1 MAGATPVGV
10 HAVLNADKQKRALGR
25 GLSALI
31 PQAAP
36 PVPAGASV
44 VAAPPEPPPP
54 PKNGLIKLPIEA
66 IQRDTLQPR
75 RQFDEEK
82 LRELTESIKAQ
93 GVLQPVLVRKDGAG
107 GYKLIAGER
116 RWRASQAAGLHEI
129 PAIVREVTEVEAFEL
144 ALVENLQRSDLNP
157 MEEAEGYH
165 RLVEEFGLTQDQVA
179 QRVGKERPTVANALR
194 LLGLPDDVK
203 SLVAAGQLSAGHARA
218 LLGVPRLPEMKELA
232 AQVAAKKLSVR
243 DTEKLVQQAKGNKGK
258 ESAPAQAK
266 KQSPQVKSLVE
277 EMQRRLGTKV
287 RLVEKGSGKGTLEV
301 DYFSYDDLD
310 RILKVLR
317 KE

>member
-1 MAGATPVGV
+1 M
-10 HAVLNADKQKRALGR
+10 LNGDKQKRALGR

-36 PVPAGASV
+36 PPAAAAAAA
-44 VAAPPEPPPP
+44 VAVLPEPPPP
-54 PKNGLIKLPIEA
+54 PKGSVLKLPIEA
-66 IQRDTLQPR
+66 IHRDTLQPR
-75 RQFDEEK
+75 RHFDEEK

-93 GVLQPVLVRKDGAG
+93 GVLMPVLVRKDGE
-107 GYKLIAGER
+107 GYKIIAGER
-116 RWRASQAAGLHEI
+116 RWRASQLAGLHEI

-144 ALVENLQRSDLNP
+144 ALVENLQRADLNP

-179 QRVGKERPTVANALR
+179 QRVGKERSTVANALR
-194 LLGLPDDVK
+194 LLGLPPEVK
-203 SLVAAGQLSAGHARA
+203 NMVAEGNLSAGHARA
-218 LLGVPRLPEMKELA
+218 LLGVPRIPEMTELA
-232 AQVAAKKLSVR
+232 QQVAARKLSVR
-243 DTEKLVQQAKGNKGK
+243 DTEKLVQQSKGGKAKDSGK
-258 ESAPAQAK
+258 PAK
-266 KQSPQVKSLVE
+266 VSPQVKALTE
-277 EMQRRLGTKV
+277 ELQRILGTKV
-287 RLVEKGSGKGTLEV
+287 RLVEKTGGKGTIEV

>member
-1 MAGATPVGV
+1 MVNG
-10 HAVLNADKQKRALGR
+10 DKQKRALGR

-36 PVPAGASV
+36 PPAAAAAAAV
-44 VAAPPEPPPP
+44 VLPAEPAAPP
-54 PKNGLIKLPIEA
+54 KGSVLKLPIEA
-66 IQRDTLQPR
+66 IKRDTLQPR
-75 RQFDEEK
+75 RHFDEEK

-93 GVLQPVLVRKDGAG
+93 GVLQPVLVRKDSE

-116 RWRASQAAGLHEI
+116 RWRASQLAGLHEI

-144 ALVENLQRSDLNP
+144 ALVENLQRADLNP
-157 MEEAEGYH
+157 MEEADGYH

-179 QRVGKERPTVANALR
+179 QRVGKERSTVANALR
-194 LLGLPDDVK
+194 LLGLPDEVK
-203 SLVAAGQLSAGHARA
+203 RMVAEGNLSAGHARA
-218 LLGVPRLPEMKELA
+218 LLGVPRIPEMTELA
-232 AQVAAKKLSVR
+232 SQVAARKLSVR
-243 DTEKLVQQAKGNKGK
+243 DTEKLVQQAKGSAKAGK
-258 ESAPAQAK
+258 DSATPK
-266 KQSPQVKSLVE
+266 KPSPQVKSLVE
-277 EMQRRLGTKV
+277 ELQRVLGTKV
-287 RLVEKGSGKGTLEV
+287 RLVEKGSGKGTIEV

>member
-1 MAGATPVGV
+1 M
-10 HAVLNADKQKRALGR
+10 LNGDKQKRALGR

-36 PVPAGASV
+36 PPSAAAVAV
-44 VAAPPEPPPP
+44 VVPPEPPAP
-54 PKNGLIKLPIEA
+54 PKGSVLKLPIEA
-66 IQRDTLQPR
+66 IHRDTLQPR
-75 RQFDEEK
+75 RHFDEEK

-93 GVLQPVLVRKDGAG
+93 GVLMPVLVRKDGE

-116 RWRASQAAGLHEI
+116 RWRASQLAGLHEI

-144 ALVENLQRSDLNP
+144 ALVENLQRADLNP

-179 QRVGKERPTVANALR
+179 QRVGKERSTVANALR
-194 LLGLPDDVK
+194 LLGLPPEVK
-203 SLVAAGQLSAGHARA
+203 GMVAEGNLSAGHARA
-218 LLGVPRLPEMKELA
+218 LLGVPRIPEMTELA
-232 AQVAAKKLSVR
+232 QQVAARKLSVR
-243 DTEKLVQQAKGNKGK
+243 DTEKLVQQAKGGKGK
-258 ESAPAQAK
+258 DSGKPQ
-266 KQSPQVKSLVE
+266 KQSPQVKALTE
-277 EMQRRLGTKV
+277 ELQRILGTKV
-287 RLVEKGSGKGTLEV
+287 RLVEKSSGKGTIEV

>member
-1 MAGATPVGV
+1 
-10 HAVLNADKQKRALGR
+10 VLNGDKQKRALGR

-36 PVPAGASV
+36 PPAAAAAAAV
-44 VAAPPEPPPP
+44 VLPPEPPAP
-54 PKNGLIKLPIEA
+54 PKGSVLKLPIEA
-66 IQRDTLQPR
+66 LHRDTLQPR
-75 RQFDEEK
+75 RHFDEVK

-93 GVLQPVLVRKDGAG
+93 GVLMPVLVRKDGE
-107 GYKLIAGER
+107 GYKIIAGER
-116 RWRASQAAGLHEI
+116 RWRASQLAGLHEI

-144 ALVENLQRSDLNP
+144 ALVENLQRADLNP

-165 RLVEEFGLTQDQVA
+165 RLVEEFGLTQELVA
-179 QRVGKERPTVANALR
+179 QRVGKERSTVANALR
-194 LLGLPDDVK
+194 LLGLPPEVK
-203 SLVAAGQLSAGHARA
+203 GMVAEGNLSAGHARA
-218 LLGVPRLPEMKELA
+218 LLGVPRIPEMTELA
-232 AQVAAKKLSVR
+232 QQVAARKLSVR
-243 DTEKLVQQAKGNKGK
+243 DTEKLVQQAKGTKGK
-258 ESAPAQAK
+258 DSGKPQ

-277 EMQRRLGTKV
+277 EMQRTLGTKV
-287 RLVEKGSGKGTLEV
+287 RLVEKGSGKGTIEV

>member
-1 MAGATPVGV
+1 M
-10 HAVLNADKQKRALGR
+10 LNGDKQKRALGR

-36 PVPAGASV
+36 PPAAAV
-44 VAAPPEPPPP
+44 VVAPPEPAPPP
-54 PKNGLIKLPIEA
+54 RNGVMKLPIEA
-66 IQRDTLQPR
+66 IRRDTLQPR
-75 RQFDEEK
+75 RHFDEEK

-93 GVLQPVLVRKDGAG
+93 GLLQPILVRKDGEG
-107 GYKLIAGER
+107 FKIIAGER

-144 ALVENLQRSDLNP
+144 ALVENLQRADLNP

-165 RLVEEFGLTQDQVA
+165 RLVEEFGLTQEQVA

-203 SLVAAGQLSAGHARA
+203 RMVAEGALSAGHARA
-218 LLGVPRLPEMKELA
+218 LLGVPRLPEMTELA
-232 AQVAAKKLSVR
+232 AQVAARKLSVR
-243 DTEKLVQQAKGNKGK
+243 DTEKLVQQAKGTKAKDSGK
-258 ESAPAQAK
+258 PQ

-277 EMQRRLGTKV
+277 EMQRTLGTKV
-287 RLVEKGSGKGTLEV
+287 RLVEKGSGKGTIEV
-301 DYFSYDDLD
+301 DFFSYDDLD
-310 RILKVLR
+310 RILKLLR

>member
-1 MAGATPVGV
+1 M
-10 HAVLNADKQKRALGR
+10 LNADKQKRALGR

-203 SLVAAGQLSAGHARA
+203 GLVAAGQLSAGHARA

-243 DTEKLVQQAKGNKGK
+243 DTEKLVQQAKGAKGK
-258 ESAPAQAK
+258 ESAPATPK

>member
-1 MAGATPVGV
+1 M
-10 HAVLNADKQKRALGR
+10 LNGDKQKRALGR

-36 PVPAGASV
+36 PAAAAAAAVVLPAEP
-44 VAAPPEPPPP
+44 AAPP
-54 PKNGLIKLPIEA
+54 KGSVLKLPIEA
-66 IQRDTLQPR
+66 IKRDTLQPR
-75 RQFDEEK
+75 RHFDEEK

-93 GVLQPVLVRKDGAG
+93 GVLQPVLVRKDAE

-116 RWRASQAAGLHEI
+116 RWRASQLAGLHEI

-144 ALVENLQRSDLNP
+144 ALVENLQRADLNP

-179 QRVGKERPTVANALR
+179 QRVGKERSTVANALR
-194 LLGLPDDVK
+194 LLGLPDEVK
-203 SLVAAGQLSAGHARA
+203 RMVAEGNLSAGHARA
-218 LLGVPRLPEMKELA
+218 LLGVPRIPEMTELA
-232 AQVAAKKLSVR
+232 AQVAARKLSVR
-243 DTEKLVQQAKGNKGK
+243 DTEKLVQQAKGSAKSSK
-258 ESAPAQAK
+258 ESAASK
-266 KQSPQVKSLVE
+266 KPSPQVKSLVE
-277 EMQRRLGTKV
+277 ELQRLLGTKV
-287 RLVEKGSGKGTLEV
+287 RLVEKGSGKGTIEV